1 MMKIAESVTNDPPKE
16 IGGRKRKMMM
26 TMTGGTE

>member
-16 IGGRKRKMMM
+16 IGGMKRMMMM